1 MISKLP
7 FLFLLAVL
15 AAGCASTAVA
25 PGLTPAGEAT
35 ASGAMP
41 TVTRAVS
48 ATPRP
53 MLTRT
58 PAPTLTPTAALVPSG
73 PEDYP
78 PEVNPLSGL
87 PVAHPENLLLPPA
100 LVSTT
105 NFPVTARPQAG
116 LSFSPLVFELYI
128 GEGATRFL
136 ALYYG
141 EYPTLGANAQ
151 EPAETVVGP
160 VRSGRLPYESLRL
173 LYKGFMVIASAST
186 RVLPHL
192 SEYFIV
198 QNSDQE
204 DVNRALLPVSELQ
217 QLAVDFKERLGT
229 PHLLGLRF
237 DPQPPAGGEKGQ
249 RIWLPFHLTNQVI
262 WRYDEVSHSYLRY
275 QDDGTGKN
283 FTQMIDRLNGEPLAF
298 ENVVIL
304 FAPHHYY
311 DETLFNIDLMYITRL
326 PALLFRDGRVYSVYW
341 TTGNQE
347 YEHTTGRLRPI
358 RFVDAEGQP
367 FPLRPG
373 QTWVELVPQYAA
385 YNETLDS
392 ENYKTLMG
400 KPQPGSGNWAVHFYV
415 PEFEPTPEWLGE

>member
-1 MISKLP
+1 MP
-7 FLFLLAVL
+7 LAGKTETARPASI
-15 AAGCASTAVA
+15 AASVST
-25 PGLTPAGEAT
+25 
-35 ASGAMP
+35 S
-41 TVTRAVS
+41 
-48 ATPRP
+48 TPRP
-53 MLTRT
+53 TPTHT
-58 PAPTLTPTAALVPSG
+58 PAPTLISTANLVPSG

-78 PEVNPLSGL
+78 PGVNPLSGL
-87 PVAHPENLLLPPA
+87 AVADPENLLLPPA

-141 EYPTLGANAQ
+141 EYPTQGANGQ

-173 LYKGFMVIASAST
+173 LYKGFLVIASAST

-198 QNSDQE
+198 QNADKE
-204 DVNRALLPVSELQ
+204 DVNQALLPVSELQ
-217 QLAVDFKERLGT
+217 PLAVDFKERLGR
-229 PHLLGLRF
+229 PRLLGLCF
-237 DPQPPAGGEKGQ
+237 DPQPPPGGKSG
-249 RIWLPFHLTNQVI
+249 RMIWLPFHLTNQVI
-262 WRYDEVSHSYLRY
+262 WRYDEESHSYLRY
-275 QDDGTGKN
+275 QDDGSGKN
-283 FTQMIDRLNGEPLAF
+283 FARMTDRLNGEALAF
-298 ENVVIL
+298 ENVAIL

-311 DETLFNIDLMYITRL
+311 DETFFDIDLMYITRL
-326 PALLFRDGRVYSVYW
+326 PALLFRDGRMYEIYW

-347 YEHTTGRLRPI
+347 YERTTGRLRPI
-358 RFVDAEGQP
+358 RFVDAQGQP

-373 QTWVELVPQYAA
+373 QTWVELVPQYTT
-385 YNETLDS
+385 YNETVDS
-392 ENYKTLMG
+392 EDYKTLMG

>member
-1 MISKLP
+1 MVSVSPTVPPASEAGTAQPALI
-7 FLFLLAVL
+7 
-15 AAGCASTAVA
+15 AAGVGA
-25 PGLTPAGEAT
+25 PT
-35 ASGAMP
+35 
-41 TVTRAVS
+41 TR
-48 ATPRP
+48 
-53 MLTRT
+53 
-58 PAPTLTPTAALVPSG
+58 PTLTATPVATFSPTSTATPAPSG
-73 PEDYP
+73 PEEYP
-78 PEVNPLSGL
+78 PGVNPLSGL

-141 EYPTLGANAQ
+141 DF
-151 EPAETVVGP
+151 PAPDGPAGTEAPEAVVGP

-173 LYKGFMVIASAST
+173 LYKGFLVIASAST

-192 SEYFIV
+192 NEYFIV
-198 QNSDQE
+198 QNADKD
-204 DVNRALLPVSELQ
+204 DVNQALLPVSELQ
-217 QLAVDFKERLGT
+217 QLAAAFQERLGR
-229 PHLLGLRF
+229 PRLLGLRF
-237 DPQPPAGGEKGQ
+237 DPQPPTGGKSG
-249 RIWLPFHLTNQVI
+249 RMIWLSFHLTNQVI
-262 WRYDEVSHSYLRY
+262 WRYDAASRSYLRY
-275 QDDGTGKN
+275 QDDGSGKN
-283 FTQMIDRLNGEPLAF
+283 FTQLTDRLNGEALAF

-311 DETLFNIDLMYITRL
+311 DETFFDIDLMYITRL
-326 PALLFRDGRVYSVYW
+326 PALLFRDGHMYEIYW

-347 YEHTTGRLRPI
+347 YERTTGRLRPI
-358 RFVDAEGQP
+358 RFVDAQGQP

-373 QTWVELVPQYAA
+373 QTWVELTPLYTP
-385 YNETLDS
+385 YNETADS
-392 ENYKTLMG
+392 QEYKELMG